1 MKTAKAILLGLTFLA
16 WPVSAAGPTD
26 QAKKEETPEKLEA
39 VLRGAWTEL
48 RIGTLFTS
56 TSAPESIGVILSRA
70 DGRISLRTY
79 FNEKLGG
86 ESPLLEKELTEILD
100 GTLAHYRTAHAQV
113 DAGERA
119 QAAVGKRLGIG
130 GGGGVAIVVTATGAS
145 GEKSVLNWFDGG
157 FPPFFEWLGR
167 VLLRAP
173 GRGEPGDPPEKVER
187 ALSKPWKEL
196 QVTAFF
202 SDGCTGPRTWR
213 VNLSRSDGRIR
224 IRPSKKDDGE
234 LVFGKETELSEKELA
249 AICAEMLKHYRAAF
263 QEHDMY
269 EQSVGEE
276 GHSRLEGA
284 VHLAKGGGQPI
295 GGSPFGGISIET
307 KGEADSYSV
316 ENLSTAGIGQ
326 LLTWIEKFGSAE
338 LKR

>member
-26 QAKKEETPEKLEA
+26 QTKKEETPEKLES
-39 VLRGAWTEL
+39 VLRGTWTEL

-56 TSAPESIGVILSRA
+56 TPTPESIGVILRRA
-70 DGRISLRTY
+70 DGQISLRTY
-79 FNEKLGG
+79 FNEKLGE
-86 ESPLLEKELTEILD
+86 ESPLPERELAGILD
-100 GTLAHYRTAHAQV
+100 GALAHYRTAHAQV
-113 DAGERA
+113 DAGERTH
-119 QAAVGKRLGIG
+119 AADGKRLGIG

-173 GRGEPGDPPEKVER
+173 GRSDPGDSPEKVER
-187 ALSKPWKEL
+187 ALSSPWKEL
-196 QVTAFF
+196 QVSAFF
-202 SDGCTGPRTWR
+202 SDGCTGPRTWG

-224 IRPSKKDDGE
+224 IRPSKKDDGG
-234 LVFGKETELSEKELA
+234 LVFGKEAELSEKEFA
-249 AICAEMLKHYRAAF
+249 AIHAEVLKHYRTAF
-263 QEHDMY
+263 QEHAMH

-276 GHSRLEGA
+276 CQGRLEEA
-284 VHLAKGGGQPI
+284 VHLAKGGGQLI
-295 GGSPFGGISIET
+295 GGSPFGGISIGIR
-307 KGEADSYSV
+307 GEADSYSV
-316 ENLSTAGIGQ
+316 TNFSNAGIDQ

-338 LKR
+338 QKR